1 MRKLKPIATNV
12 SEINYNKMWEFLELY
27 NKKTGE
33 NLTMSQL
40 IWKAVKHF
48 VSFMLKSWKG

>member
-1 MRKLKPIATNV
+1 MKKFNLATKV
-12 SEINYNKMWEFLELY
+12 SETNYNKMWEFLELY

-40 IWKAVKHF
+40 VWKAIKHY

>member
-1 MRKLKPIATNV
+1 MTKSKTLTART

-33 NLTMSQL
+33 DLTMSQL
-40 IWKAVKHF
+40 IWKAIKQF
-48 VSFMLKSWKG
+48 VSSMLKSWK

>member
-1 MRKLKPIATNV
+1 MGKLKPLSTNV
-12 SEINYNKMWEFLELY
+12 SETNYNKMWEFLELY

-40 IWKAVKHF
+40 VWKAIKHY

>member
-1 MRKLKPIATNV
+1 MSKLKPIATHV
-12 SEINYNKMWEFLELY
+12 SEINYDKMWEFLELY
-27 NKKTGE
+27 NKNTGE

-40 IWKAVKHF
+40 VWKAIKHY